1 MNRVLVIGTGG
12 TGKTTLARRL
22 AERTG
27 LPLIHL
33 DLLYWRPG
41 WQPTPN
47 DEWRQTVERLITA
60 EKWIIDGNYGGT
72 LDLRLAACDTVLF
85 LDIPRL
91 VCLWRVLKRQLLHR
105 GTPRAELPSGC
116 VERLSWEFVNW
127 IWTYPARRRPAILR
141 RLHELSAE
149 QAVQVLRST
158 KEMEGFLK

>member
-1 MNRVLVIGTGG
+1 LCAPLVPEAAAGPRASMNRVLVIGTGG

-72 LDLRLAACDTVLF
+72 LDRGK
-85 LDIPRL
+85 
-91 VCLWRVLKRQLLHR
+91 RV
-105 GTPRAELPSGC
+105 
-116 VERLSWEFVNW
+116 
-127 IWTYPARRRPAILR
+127 AILR
-141 RLHELSAE
+141 TAREIEAFI
-149 QAVQVLRST
+149 ADVPDAAALRSQT
-158 KEMEGFLK
+158 AARLEPGS

>member
-60 EKWIIDGNYGGT
+60 AAWIIGGNHGGP
-72 LDLRLAACDTVLF
+72 LDLRLAACDHVGFPHL
-85 LDIPRL
+85 PWRL
-91 VCLWRVLKRQLLHR
+91 CRWRVL
-105 GTPRAELPSGC
+105 GGPPPC
-116 VERLSWEFVNW
+116 F
-127 IWTYPARRRPAILR
+127 
-141 RLHELSAE
+141 
-149 QAVQVLRST
+149 
-158 KEMEGFLK
+158 

>member
-47 DEWRQTVERLITA
+47 DEWRQTVPAR
-60 EKWIIDGNYGGT
+60 
-72 LDLRLAACDTVLF
+72 DLRM
-85 LDIPRL
+85 L
-91 VCLWRVLKRQLLHR
+91 VSNV
-105 GTPRAELPSGC
+105 GVTP
-116 VERLSWEFVNW
+116 
-127 IWTYPARRRPAILR
+127 
-141 RLHELSAE
+141 E
-149 QAVQVLRST
+149 QAVARLV
-158 KEMEGFLK
+158 KIWVDG